1 MKNRLLTAMAVSV
14 LVVGAGFGGWSLA
27 SRVQAAPEAP
37 VVPLT
42 WELSFKYQAPERIVL
57 TVPGKTE
64 PQTFWYFRYTVTN
77 NTGKDLLFTPE
88 FQLLTDTGQI
98 LTSGKNGANA
108 AYDDIKKLYKG
119 TLMDSPIQI
128 LGKLLQGDDNAKES
142 VAIFT
147 GVETDARIYKFQV
160 SGLSGDTAAV
170 ENPLT
175 HEKVVL
181 RKTLVV
187 TYEIPGQAI
196 GIDPQPQIKSTTW
209 VMK

>member
-1 MKNRLLTAMAVSV
+1 MKNRFLTAVAASL
-14 LVVGAGFGGWSLA
+14 LVVGAGLGGWSLVA
-27 SRVQAAPEAP
+27 RVQAAPEAP

-42 WELSFKYQAPERIVL
+42 WELNFKYQAPERIIL
-57 TVPGKTE
+57 TLPGKTE
-64 PQTFWYFRYTVTN
+64 PQTFWFFRYTVTN

-88 FQLLTDTGQI
+88 IQLLTDTGQI

-108 AYDDIKKLYKG
+108 AYDDIKQLYKG

-128 LGKLLQGDDNAKES
+128 LGKLLQGEDNAKES
-142 VAIFT
+142 VAVFA
-147 GVETDARIYKFQV
+147 GVDADARIYKLQV
-160 SGLSGDTAAV
+160 SGLSGDTAVV

-175 HEKVVL
+175 KEKVIL

-196 GIDPQPQIKSTTW
+196 GIDPQPQLKSTTW
-209 VMK
+209 VMR